1 MLSLSFHF
9 IAGKYH
15 ATRWGYNVNEGA
27 VEWPPSPWRIMR
39 ALVSAWKSGACDI
52 PDLNACSA
60 GGCGDAACG
69 DGSACDIP
77 CSDAWALISDMA
89 AHDVVFQ
96 LPPASVSHTRHYM
109 PLGDSTTKVID
120 AFVAVEPGEAVVA
133 TWRKV
138 DPTGGQIR
146 ILENLARNVRYLGRA
161 ESWCDV
167 RVTPHNGTGCSTI
180 ERGSKTSTPSP
191 TGCLHG
197 SYNCAPIGDGHATP
211 PTDGEMVDVLAPAPG
226 ITLKQLCVTTAE
238 LHGRNMLYPP
248 SSRLVRYVRPAGSLS
263 VQHRRGTIPP
273 VPPDIHVLRYTMTGR
288 VRPRVTET
296 VGVGDL
302 VRKSAMSVNGRRNSG
317 KVSSILSGKN
327 EDGLP
332 RRDGH
337 AHAFF
342 LPTDEDADG
351 VLDHVTIVS
360 REAMTGDVLESFAGI
375 SMVRYPGKWF
385 GLSFFGRGN
394 IGDFDDIPIL
404 QLDRVWASVT
414 PFVMNLHHRKDRRGG
429 YARDPEGAIRREIQ
443 ARFGASAA
451 IKKVLI
457 VGDGKSRMLD
467 GRGRRLVEFRRNR
480 RDGLP
485 GFGAYDVRI
494 EFKEPFRGPLS
505 LGHASHYGLGLFIPY
520 KHVQRL
526 AE

>member
-15 ATRWGYNVNEGA
+15 ATRWGHNVNEGA

-52 PDLNACSA
+52 SDSNARSVN
-60 GGCGDAACG
+60 GCGDAACG
-69 DGSACDIP
+69 DGTACDIP
-77 CSDAWALISDMA
+77 CSDAWSIISDMA
-89 AHDVVFQ
+89 AHDVVFW
-96 LPPASVSHTRHYM
+96 LPPASVSHTRHWM
-109 PLGDSTTKVID
+109 PFGDSTTKVID

-133 TWRKV
+133 TWREV
-138 DPTGGQIR
+138 DPTVDQIC
-146 ILENLARNVRYLGRA
+146 ILEKLAGNVRYLGRA

-167 RVTPHNGTGCSTI
+167 RVAPPNGTGRSTI
-180 ERGSKTSTPSP
+180 KHGSKTPTSSP
-191 TGCLHG
+191 TGRMHG
-197 SYNCAPIGDGHATP
+197 SYNCAPIGDGHAALP
-211 PTDGEMVDVLAPAPG
+211 RDGEMVDVLAPAPG

-248 SSRLVRYVRPAGSLS
+248 SSRLVRYVRPADSL
-263 VQHRRGTIPP
+263 VAVRHKHGTISSMRPN
-273 VPPDIHVLRYTMTGR
+273 IHVLRYTITGR

-302 VRKSAMSVNGRRNSG
+302 VRKSAMSVNGRRNNG

-360 REAMTGDVLESFAGI
+360 REAMTADVLESFAGI

-385 GLSFFGRGN
+385 GLSFFGRGA
-394 IGDFDDIPIL
+394 IKDFDYVPIL
-404 QLDRVWASVT
+404 KSDRVWASVT

-429 YARDPEGAIRREIQ
+429 YVWDPEGAIRREIH
-443 ARFGASAA
+443 ARFGASAV
-451 IKKVLI
+451 IKKVSI

-467 GRGRRLVEFRRNR
+467 GRGRRLVEFRRKR

-494 EFKEPFRGPLS
+494 EFEEPFCGPLS
-505 LGHASHYGLGLFIPY
+505 LGHASHYGLGLFVPY
-520 KHVQRL
+520 KHV
-526 AE
+526 